1 MDRELSAREDGDL
14 SGTLPDPA
22 TLALAREPHIPVS
35 VLTGFLGSGK
45 TTLIRSLLS
54 QPAFAG
60 TAVVVNE
67 FGEIGL
73 DHLLVEAAVAEDT
86 ILLEGGC
93 LCCATRGDL
102 VRALRSLL
110 DRRQRAELPPYRR
123 VVVETSGLADPAP
136 ILQTLMSDPLR
147 LSRYRLASLTATL
160 DAVLGVETL
169 ARFDEARRQAAL
181 ADRIVLTKA
190 DLADESQKAATLAAV
205 HQFSTAPIVLASDVV
220 TSEAGAGLLFSA
232 TAGVD
237 FGKRHE
243 HHTHGAYASVARSI
257 DRPLAW
263 PRVEA
268 WLAATLE
275 RCGSHLLRLKAVLA
289 IETERA
295 PVALHAV
302 QHVIHRPER
311 LAAWPAGLTQGRI
324 VLIAE
329 GLSPPVLDSMLDA
342 LTASVPA

>member
-1 MDRELSAREDGDL
+1 MDRELNA
-14 SGTLPDPA
+14 TLPDPA
-22 TLALAREPHIPVS
+22 TLALVREPVIPVS

-73 DHLLVEAAVAEDT
+73 DHLLVEAAVKEDT

-123 VVVETSGLADPAP
+123 VIVETSGLVDPAP

-147 LSRYRLASLTATL
+147 LSRYRLASLTTTL
-160 DAVLGVETL
+160 DAVLGAETL

-190 DLADESQKAATLAAV
+190 DLADEAQRSAALAAV
-205 HQFSTAPIVLASDVV
+205 RQFSAAPIVLASDMV
-220 TSEAGAGLLFSA
+220 SSGAGELFWS
-232 TAGVD
+232 TSTSVGS
-237 FGKRHE
+237 GERHE
-243 HHTHGAYASVARSI
+243 HHSHGVYASASRSL

-268 WLAATLE
+268 WLDAIVE
-275 RCGSHLLRLKAVLA
+275 RCGSRLLRLKAVLA
-289 IETERA
+289 IEDEQA

-311 LAAWPAGLTQGRI
+311 LAAWPAGLAQGRI

-329 GLSPPVLDSMLDA
+329 GLSSAELDLMLDE
-342 LTASVPA
+342 LTA

>member
-1 MDRELSAREDGDL
+1 MDRELNA
-14 SGTLPDPA
+14 TLPDPA
-22 TLALAREPHIPVS
+22 TLALAREPLIPVG

-45 TTLIRSLLS
+45 TTLIRSLLR
-54 QPAFAG
+54 QPAFDG

-73 DHLLVEAAVAEDT
+73 DHLLVEAALGEDT
-86 ILLEGGC
+86 VLLEGGC

-123 VVVETSGLADPAP
+123 VIVETSGLADPAP

-160 DAVLGVETL
+160 DAVLGAETL
-169 ARFDEARRQAAL
+169 TRYDEARRQAAL
-181 ADRIVLTKA
+181 ADRIVLTKT
-190 DLADESQKAATLAAV
+190 DLADGSQSAAAV
-205 HQFSTAPIVLASDVV
+205 AAVRQFSAAPIVLASDVL
-220 TSEAGAGLLFSA
+220 TSEAGAGVFSSA
-232 TAGVD
+232 STGVGSGE
-237 FGKRHE
+237 FPE
-243 HHTHGAYASVARSI
+243 HHTHGAYASVARSF

-263 PRVEA
+263 PRIET
-268 WLAATLE
+268 WLAATVE
-275 RCGSHLLRLKAVLA
+275 RCGSRLLRLKAVLA
-289 IETERA
+289 IEGEQA

-311 LAAWPAGLTQGRI
+311 LAAWPAGLAQGRI

-329 GLSPPVLDSMLDA
+329 GLSPAALDSMLDELIA
-342 LTASVPA
+342 

>member
-1 MDRELSAREDGDL
+1 MDRELRAQKGGDPSAR
-14 SGTLPDPA
+14 LPDPA
-22 TLALAREPHIPVS
+22 TLVLAREPLIPVG

-45 TTLIRSLLS
+45 TTLIRSLLR

-73 DHLLVEAAVAEDT
+73 DHLLVEAALGEDT

-123 VVVETSGLADPAP
+123 VIVETSGLADPAP

-160 DAVLGVETL
+160 DAVLGADTL
-169 ARFDEARRQAAL
+169 QRYDEARRQAAL

-190 DLADESQKAATLAAV
+190 DLAEESQKAAAVAAV
-205 HQFSTAPIVLASDVV
+205 RQFSAAPIVLASDVA
-220 TSEAGAGLLFSA
+220 TSDDGAGLFSPA
-232 TAGVD
+232 STGAG
-237 FGKRHE
+237 FGEFHE
-243 HHTHGAYASVARSI
+243 HHSHGAYASVARTL
-257 DRPLAW
+257 DGPLAW

-268 WLAATLE
+268 WLGTAVE
-275 RCGSHLLRLKAVLA
+275 RCGSRLLRLKAVLA
-289 IETERA
+289 IEGEQA

-311 LAAWPAGLTQGRI
+311 LAAWPPGLAQGRI

-329 GLSPPVLDSMLDA
+329 GLSGAALDSMLDELIA
-342 LTASVPA
+342 

>member
-1 MDRELSAREDGDL
+1 MDRELRVRKDSDLSAR
-14 SGTLPDPA
+14 LPDPA
-22 TLALAREPHIPVS
+22 TLALAREPLIPVG

-45 TTLIRSLLS
+45 TTLIRSLLR
-54 QPAFAG
+54 QPAFEG

-73 DHLLVEAAVAEDT
+73 DHLLVEAAVSEDT
-86 ILLEGGC
+86 VLLEGGC

-123 VVVETSGLADPAP
+123 VIVETSGLADPAP

-160 DAVLGVETL
+160 DAVLGAETL
-169 ARFDEARRQAAL
+169 ARYGEARRQAAL
-181 ADRIVLTKA
+181 ADRVVLTKA
-190 DLADESQKAATLAAV
+190 DLADESQKAAAV
-205 HQFSTAPIVLASDVV
+205 TAVRQFSAAPIVLASDIV
-220 TSEAGAGLLFSA
+220 TSEAGAGLFSSA
-232 TAGVD
+232 SSGVG
-237 FGKRHE
+237 FGQFHE
-243 HHTHGAYASVARSI
+243 HHTHGAYASVARSL

-268 WLAATLE
+268 WLAATVE
-275 RCGSHLLRLKAVLA
+275 RCGSRLLRFKAVLA
-289 IETERA
+289 IESEQA

-311 LAAWPAGLTQGRI
+311 LAAWPAGLAQGRI

-329 GLSPPVLDSMLDA
+329 GLSPAALDSMLDE
-342 LTASVPA
+342 LTA